1 MGWLRYLFLGDIGQQ
16 LDLSEQRDEIADLRA
31 SLTNSRAKERTLDRL
46 AAENDHLKLT
56 LYALIRLLEQRR
68 LISDAELDVM
78 IDRIDAEDGRSDGR
92 SRPS

>member
-92 SRPS
+92 NCPS

>member
-92 SRPS
+92 NRPS